1 MKNLIYLS
9 GIALTLIIV
18 QGTAFA
24 EEEKISQQDFQ
35 QLVCSYMEDIGNKQE
50 ALTKL
55 FSDTGSVLTS
65 QQKETIQELAT
76 DQLNAESYCM
86 GMNL

>member
-1 MKNLIYLS
+1 MKKLIYLS
-9 GIALTLIIV
+9 GVALTLIV

-24 EEEKISQQDFQ
+24 EAEKISEQDFK

-65 QQKETIQELAT
+65 QQKETIQKLAT
-76 DQLNAESYCM
+76 DQLNADSYCS
-86 GMNL
+86 GFSS